1 MNNLTIAQKLM
12 LCISLS
18 ILLIVGGST
27 IVQYRLFSGLVT
39 ERVTMEELPATLV
52 SIRNDIDATLTGPIT
67 TAQSLAYNPYLQAWL
82 SEGEPAEETARAVE
96 YFRDIQQR
104 TGASIVFYVSARS
117 GNYYTA
123 SGIERTLSRER
134 DHWFYELVDARD
146 GDIYQLNVDDEAGQ
160 VQVFINHIIEADGE
174 RVGIA
179 GVGYSLEDRADTIRN
194 YRLGESGSIF
204 LASRDGTISI
214 HPDGAARIGQPIEA
228 LPGWE
233 NIAPELLSGEGYR
246 YAIAKNEQGD
256 EQLVAAIG
264 VPGTEWIAFAQIPRD
279 ELFADLNRAVLVV
292 VAIVALIMVASLAII
307 ALLLKTLFRP
317 IRRTAHAMRGIA
329 EGDGDLTLRLPV
341 QGRDESSE
349 LAVQFNAFADKMHD
363 VLAEVRRSS
372 DSVRVAAQEIAVG
385 GHDMS
390 RRTDQAASSLQQTS
404 ASMEEINGTVANT
417 SASSQEA
424 SSLSQAAS
432 DLTQRTSGKVEHV
445 IATMGEIQ
453 NASMRVA
460 DIVKVMDDIAFQT
473 NLLALNASVEAARAG
488 ESGRGF
494 AVVAGEV
501 RQLATRSAAASRD
514 IRQLIEASSE
524 KVQRG
529 THLVRETGDAM
540 QELMAGVDRVACM
553 LGEISHAASE
563 QSDGIGQVNIAVA
576 ELDRMTQQNAA
587 LAEETTSAADQL
599 REQADRLAEMVGRFR
614 LNPSSPSLQPV
625 EPRDAATLSQP
636 RARRGQPLALP
647 AL

>member
-1 MNNLTIAQKLM
+1 MNKLTIAQKL
-12 LCISLS
+12 LCCISLCM
-18 ILLIVGGST
+18 LLIVGGST

-39 ERVTMEELPATLV
+39 ERVTAEELPATLK

-67 TAQSLAYNPYLQAWL
+67 TAQSLAHNPYLQAWL
-82 SEGEPAEETARAVE
+82 SDGEPEEETAKAVDHFQE
-96 YFRDIQQR
+96 IQHR
-104 TGASIVFYVSARS
+104 TGASSVFYVSAQS

-123 SGIERTLSRER
+123 NGLERTLSRER
-134 DHWFYELVDARD
+134 DHWFYDLMDASD
-146 GDIYQLNVDDEAGQ
+146 GDAYQLNVDDEGGQ
-160 VQVFINHIIEADGE
+160 VQVFINHIIETDGE

-179 GVGYSLEDRADTIRN
+179 GVGYSLEAMAETIRN
-194 YRLGESGSIF
+194 YRLGESGSLF

-214 HPDGAARIGQPIEA
+214 HPEGAARVGDTIGT

-233 NIAPELLSGEGYR
+233 DIAAGLLSGDGYR
-246 YAIAKNEQGD
+246 YAIAQDAQGA
-256 EQLVAAIG
+256 EQLVAAID

-279 ELFADLNRAVLVV
+279 ELFADLNRAVLLVV
-292 VAIVALIMVASLAII
+292 VIVALILVASLVVI
-307 ALLLKTLFRP
+307 AVLLKTLFRP
-317 IRRTAHAMRGIA
+317 IRRTAHAMREIA
-329 EGDGDLTLRLPV
+329 EGEGDLTLRLPV
-341 QGRDESSE
+341 EGRDESSD
-349 LAVQFNAFADKMHD
+349 LAIQFNAFADKMHD
-363 VLAEVRRSS
+363 VLAQVKTSS
-372 DSVRVAAQEIAVG
+372 DSVRLAAQEIASG
-385 GHDMS
+385 GSDMS

-417 SASSQEA
+417 SASAHEA
-424 SSLSQAAS
+424 NGLSQAAS
-432 DLTQRTSGKVEHV
+432 DLTQQTSGKVEDV
-445 IATMGEIQ
+445 ISTMGEIQ
-453 NASMRVA
+453 NASTRVA

-494 AVVAGEV
+494 AVVADEV

-540 QELMAGVDRVACM
+540 QELLMGVDRVATM

-563 QSDGIGQVNIAVA
+563 QSDGIGQVNTAVA

-587 LAEETTSAADQL
+587 LAEETTTAAEQL
-599 REQADRLAEMVGRFR
+599 REQSDRLAEMVGRFK
-614 LNPSSPSLQPV
+614 LNHSSKPVQVLKQP
-625 EPRDAATLSQP
+625 EENSWDQPHERRD
-636 RARRGQPLALP
+636 QPLALESS
-647 AL
+647 

>member
-1 MNNLTIAQKLM
+1 MNKLTIAQKLL
-12 LCISLS
+12 LCISLCM
-18 ILLIVGGST
+18 LLIVGAST

-39 ERVTMEELPATLV
+39 ERVTTEELPATLQ

-67 TAQSLAYNPYLQAWL
+67 TAQSLAQNPYLQEWITT
-82 SEGEPAEETARAVE
+82 GEPEEETAKALD
-96 YFRDIQQR
+96 YFKGIQQR
-104 TGASIVFYVSARS
+104 TDASIVFYVSARS

-123 SGIERTLSRER
+123 DGVERTLSREH
-134 DHWFYELVDARD
+134 DHWFYDLIDANE
-146 GDIYQLNVDDEAGQ
+146 GDAYQLNVDDEGGQ
-160 VQVFINHIIEADGE
+160 VQVFINHIIEVDGE

-179 GVGYSLEDRADTIRN
+179 GVGYSLDAMAETIRN
-194 YRLGESGSIF
+194 YRLGESGSVF
-204 LASRDGTISI
+204 LANRDGTISI
-214 HPDGAARIGQPIEA
+214 HPEGASRVGESIEE

-233 NIAPELLSGEGYR
+233 TIAAELMSGEGYR
-246 YAIAKNEQGD
+246 YAIAQDAQGT
-256 EQLVAAIG
+256 EQLVAAIE

-279 ELFADLNRAVLVV
+279 ELFADLNRAVLLVV
-292 VAIVALIMVASLAII
+292 VIVALILVASLAVI
-307 ALLLKTLFRP
+307 ALLLRTLFRP
-317 IRRTAHAMRGIA
+317 IRRTAQAMREIA
-329 EGDGDLTLRLPV
+329 EGDGDLTQRLPV
-341 QGRDESSE
+341 AGRDESSE
-349 LAVQFNAFADKMHD
+349 LAIQFNAFADKMHD
-363 VLAEVRRSS
+363 VLAQVRISS
-372 DSVRVAAQEIAVG
+372 DSVRLAAQEIASG

-417 SASSQEA
+417 TASSQEA
-424 SSLSQAAS
+424 NALSQAAS
-432 DLTQRTSGKVEHV
+432 ELTQRTTGKVEHV

-524 KVQRG
+524 KVKRG

-540 QELMAGVDRVACM
+540 QELMGGVDRVACM
-553 LGEISHAASE
+553 LGEISHASSE

-587 LAEETTSAADQL
+587 LAEETTTAAEQL
-599 REQADRLAEMVGRFR
+599 REQADRLAEMVGRFK
-614 LNPSSPSLQPV
+614 LNQGSTPVQGPAEGASRGQPCGR
-625 EPRDAATLSQP
+625 RD
-636 RARRGQPLALP
+636 QPLALE